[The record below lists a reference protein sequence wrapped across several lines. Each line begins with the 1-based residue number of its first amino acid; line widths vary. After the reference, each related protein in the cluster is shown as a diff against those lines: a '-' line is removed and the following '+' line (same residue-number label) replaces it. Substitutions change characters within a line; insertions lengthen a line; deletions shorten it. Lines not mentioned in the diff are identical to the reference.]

1 MQKGKVPPQAIQRA
15 VQAVRTLDDAEGT
28 EEEQLQAADTL
39 MELATDIHNKAAVR
53 EAGGVQCLL
62 DLLDDRPEAPIT
74 NVAAEALACL
84 AVGDAASR
92 VRQAPVW
99 VEDLPHT
106 SRCVAL
112 YSRTIIGSDITGQAW
127 KGTFAGCPPIV

>member
-1 MQKGKVPPQAIQRA
+1 MQKGKVPPQAIQLA
-15 VQAVRTLDDAEGT
+15 VEAVRTLDDDEATDDER
-28 EEEQLQAADTL
+28 LQAAETL

-62 DLLDDRPEAPIT
+62 DLLEESPEAPIT

-92 VRQAPVW
+92 VRQLLSGWNRPKLTDV
-99 VEDLPHT
+99 LP
-106 SRCVAL
+106 
-112 YSRTIIGSDITGQAW
+112 YPM
-127 KGTFAGCPPIV
+127 GTLGGPKY